1 MRKITPIIVLLLLIY
16 GNKQAFTQSSILYVG
31 TFSER
36 ESKGI
41 YVYEFDLQTGDT
53 KLLQTL
59 DHLKSPSFLTL
70 HPNQRFLYSANRET
84 IVEGKPWG
92 SVSSFSI
99 DPSSGELKPMNDASS
114 LAEGACYLAPDHSG
128 KQLFVANYAGG
139 SMAAYGLNPDGEIGE
154 LQGNFPYQIEGG
166 PIAHAHAAVPSPDN
180 RYLFVPDLGNDEVVG
195 YRIKPKRGKLKQLE
209 RSTLT
214 FKKGVG
220 PRHFVFHPSKR
231 YAFVAEELTSSVSV
245 LRYRKGG
252 GTLTH
257 LQRESTLPE
266 GFEGKTKVADI
277 RIHPNGKWL
286 YVSNRGHNSLAI
298 FEVDP
303 ISGAISAAGH
313 EPTQGDFPRGFMITE
328 NGKFLLV
335 ANRNSDNIVI
345 FEINPNTGQLKDTG
359 KKILMPSPVSLA
371 MRRGN
376 K

>member
-1 MRKITPIIVLLLLIY
+1 MRKITPILVLLLFIC
-16 GNKQAFTQSSILYVG
+16 GSKQVFSQSAILYVG

-36 ESKGI
+36 DSKGI
-41 YVYEFDLQTGDT
+41 YAYEFDLQTGDT

-70 HPNQRFLYSANRET
+70 HPNQQFLYSANRET

-92 SVSSFSI
+92 SVSSFSV
-99 DPSSGELKPMNDASS
+99 DPETGELTHLNDASS
-114 LAEGACYLAPDHSG
+114 LAEGACYLAPDQSG
-128 KQLFVANYAGG
+128 KQLFVANYTGG
-139 SMAAYGLNPDGEIGE
+139 SMAAYGVEADGKIGD

-195 YRIKPKRGKLKQLE
+195 YRIKPKKGKLKPLD
-209 RSTLT
+209 RATLA

-220 PRHFVFHPSKR
+220 PRHFVFHPNGR
-231 YAFVAEELTSSVSV
+231 FAFVAEELTSSVSA
-245 LRYRKGG
+245 LSYQKRKGI
-252 GTLTH
+252 LTH
-257 LQRESTLPE
+257 LQRESTLPV
-266 GFEGKTKVADI
+266 GFTGKTKVADI

-298 FEVDP
+298 FEVD
-303 ISGAISAAGH
+303 SNTGAIKTAGH
-313 EPTQGDFPRGFMITE
+313 PPTQGDFPRAFMITP
-328 NGKFLLV
+328 NGKFLIV
-335 ANRNSDNIVI
+335 ANRNTDNIVI
-345 FEINPNTGQLKDTG
+345 FEIDQSTGQLKDIG

-371 MRRGN
+371 MR

>member
-1 MRKITPIIVLLLLIY
+1 MRKITSIIVLLLLIY
-16 GNKQAFTQSSILYVG
+16 GKKQAFTQSSILYVG

-59 DHLKSPSFLTL
+59 DHLKSPSFLSL
-70 HPNQRFLYSANRET
+70 HPHQGFLYSANRET

-99 DPSSGELKPMNDASS
+99 DSNTGKLSPMNDVSS
-114 LAEGACYLAPDHSG
+114 LAAGACYLAPDHTG
-128 KQLFVANYAGG
+128 MQLYVANYAGG
-139 SMAAYGLNPDGEIGE
+139 SMAAYGLQADGRIGD
-154 LQGNFPYQIEGG
+154 LQGNFPYQKEGG
-166 PIAHAHAAVPSPDN
+166 PIAHAHATVPSPDN

-195 YRIKPKRGKLKQLE
+195 YRIKPKKGKLKQLD
-209 RSTLT
+209 RSTLA

-220 PRHFVFHPSKR
+220 PRHFVFHPNGR
-231 YAFVAEELTSSVSV
+231 HAFVAEELTSSVSV
-245 LRYRKGG
+245 LGYRRGR

-266 GFEGKTKVADI
+266 GFKGTTKVADI
-277 RIHPNGKWL
+277 RIHPNGRWL

-298 FEVDP
+298 FEVNP
-303 ISGAISAAGH
+303 TSGALSVAGH

-328 NGKFLLV
+328 NGKFLIV

-371 MRRGN
+371 MRGG
-376 K
+376 

>member
-1 MRKITPIIVLLLLIY
+1 MRKITSIIVLLLLIY
-16 GNKQAFTQSSILYVG
+16 GNKQAFTQSSTLYVG

-41 YVYEFDLQTGDT
+41 YVYDFDLQTGDT

-59 DHLKSPSFLTL
+59 DHLKSPSFLAL
-70 HPNQRFLYSANRET
+70 HPNQRFLYTANRET
-84 IVEGKPWG
+84 IVEGKTWG
-92 SVSSFSI
+92 SVSSFSV
-99 DPSSGELKPMNDASS
+99 DPSTGELKPMNDVSS
-114 LAEGACYLAPDHSG
+114 LAAGACYLAPDHSG

-139 SMAAYGLNPDGEIGE
+139 SMAAYGLQADGAIGE

-180 RYLFVPDLGNDEVVG
+180 RYLFVPDLGNDEIVG
-195 YRIKPKRGKLKQLE
+195 YRIKPKKGKLKQLN
-209 RSTLT
+209 RSTLGV
-214 FKKGVG
+214 KKGVG
-220 PRHFVFHPSKR
+220 PRHFVFHPNGR
-231 YAFVAEELTSSVSV
+231 FAFVAEELTSSVSA
-245 LRYRKGG
+245 LAYQKKKGV
-252 GTLTH
+252 LTH
-257 LQRESTLPE
+257 LQRASTLPE

-298 FEVDP
+298 FEVNP
-303 ISGAISAAGH
+303 LTGAIKGAGH

-345 FEINPNTGQLKDTG
+345 FEINPDTGQLKDTG

-371 MRRGN
+371 MKRGR
-376 K
+376 

>member
-1 MRKITPIIVLLLLIY
+1 MRKITPIIVLLLFMY
-16 GNKQAFTQSSILYVG
+16 GSKQVFSQSTILYVG

-36 ESKGI
+36 GSKGI

-70 HPNQRFLYSANRET
+70 HPNQQFLYTANRET

-92 SVSSFSI
+92 SVSSFSV
-99 DPSSGELKPMNDASS
+99 DSETGELTHLNDASS
-114 LAEGACYLAPDHSG
+114 LAEGACYLAPDHDG
-128 KQLFVANYAGG
+128 LQLYVANYAGG
-139 SMAAYGLNPDGEIGE
+139 SMAAYGLQADGRIGD
-154 LQGNFPYQIEGG
+154 LQGDFSYQKEGG

-195 YRIKPKRGKLKQLE
+195 YRIRPGRGSLRQVE
-209 RSTLT
+209 RSTLA
-214 FKKGVG
+214 FEKGVG
-220 PRHFVFHPSKR
+220 PRHFVFHPNRR

-245 LRYRKGG
+245 LRYRRGG

-257 LQRESTLPE
+257 LQRESTLPV
-266 GFEGKTKVADI
+266 GFTGKTKVADI

-298 FEVDP
+298 FAVNQ
-303 ISGAISAAGH
+303 ITGAIKVAGH
-313 EPTQGDFPRGFMITE
+313 ELTQGDFPRGFMITE

-335 ANRNSDNIVI
+335 ANRNTDNIVI
-345 FEINPNTGQLKDTG
+345 FEIDPSTGQLKDTG
-359 KKILMPSPVSLA
+359 KKILMPSPVSLT
-371 MRRGN
+371 MRNG
-376 K
+376 